1 MSTGTATKNDEATI
15 LSRAID
21 PSNGSWPVEVAK
33 GILSIALSPSDRQRM
48 DELAAKAQSA
58 SLDSDEEIEIES
70 YRQASRLLELMKA
83 KARASVART
92 GQTH

>member
-33 GILSIALSPSDRQRM
+33 VILSIALSPFDRQRM
-48 DELAAKAQSA
+48 DELAAKARRA